1 MSRILI
7 TGASSGI
14 GAACAQLFA
23 TEGWQVLLAGRD
35 ASRLAC
41 VAGALPGQG
50 HQCLPGDVLE
60 WAANPTCLPEL
71 GQLDALVW
79 SAGICKL
86 APGMML
92 NEKPLR
98 QTLAVNLEAPLL
110 VTSYLYRKKILHEGS
125 TIIWLGSQSAH
136 DAGEG
141 FSMYAASKAGLA
153 AAARVLNKEFAQR
166 GIQIHCLEPGT
177 VDTPMT
183 RALIAQFGGLKDGH
197 AESMLSPEA
206 VAKEVFAKTQQPNG
220 KAVS

>member
-1 MSRILI
+1 MKILI

-14 GAACAQLFA
+14 GAACAHLFA
-23 TEGWQVLLAGRD
+23 TKGWEVLLAGRD
-35 ASRLAC
+35 ASRLAS
-41 VAGALPGQG
+41 VADALPGHG
-50 HQCLPGDVLE
+50 HQCLQGDILE
-60 WAANPTCLPEL
+60 WAAHPTRLPEL

-110 VTSYLYRKKILHEGS
+110 VTSYLYRKKILQDGS
-125 TIIWLGSQSAH
+125 TIVWLGSQSAH

-153 AAARVLNKEFAQR
+153 AAARVLNKEFAR
-166 GIQIHCLEPGT
+166 RNIQIHCIEPGT

-183 RALIAQFGGLKDGH
+183 QTLIEQFGGLKDGH
-197 AESMLSPEA
+197 ADSILSPEA
-206 VAKEVFAKTQQPNG
+206 VAKEIFAKTQTANR
-220 KAVS
+220 